1 MESSVIIV
9 DRILAEQIQIASF
22 FDNSPFRGVTILKL
36 SNDRYYINFNAHLS
50 NTTLFLCG
58 IYLSEINN
66 LPTEQF
72 IEFEDLNNN
81 D

>member
-9 DRILAEQIQIASF
+9 DRKLALQIEVAKLF
-22 FDNSPFRGVTILKL
+22 ENSPFRGVTILKL
-36 SNDRYYINFNAHLS
+36 SNDRYYINFNQYLS

-58 IYLSEINN
+58 IYLAEINN

-72 IEFEDLNNN
+72 IEFEDLNN